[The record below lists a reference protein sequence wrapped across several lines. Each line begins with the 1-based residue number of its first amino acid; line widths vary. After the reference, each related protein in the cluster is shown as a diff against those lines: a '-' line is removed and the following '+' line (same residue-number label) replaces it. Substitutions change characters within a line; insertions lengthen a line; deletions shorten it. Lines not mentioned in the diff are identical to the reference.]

1 MGELS
6 HRAYINVVSLLVEQL
21 DALFFRHL
29 ADEQR
34 AVFLHHDVAVQSL
47 DDHFL
52 LLRGVDDAVVRIV
65 EVDVFANAGVAI
77 FVFGRLLV
85 ERNPRTKVAPSEGR
99 RVDKDFLCL
108 FHDGI
113 VHGNVLAGGENFVN
127 HLLLLLRVIVREEV
141 GEDARHLGVVHTEGI
156 DDGGHA
162 PDEDAGVPEVVAL
175 LDVAL
180 GNVERG
186 LLLERVYAVDV
197 ALARGGIAQVGLDV
211 AVSCGREGGA
221 NAERHDGVG
230 LSREV
235 HGVGNGGA
243 EFLDV
248 SDDMVAGSHHYVGAW
263 VALLDFPTDVADAGR
278 SVALAGLE
286 QHILRRHFRQLFADK
301 VFVFCRGDYPNVLG
315 EYDIFESL
323 NGELDEGLATSQ
335 NVEKLLGAF
344 GAAHR
349 PKAAANAAGHNDE
362 VVILH
367 AEKMMEWGNLESC
380 YFFFGSNGSHDVK
393 THHLV
398 GGVRAYGDG
407 LLEFSGKLFVA
418 VKHSFHLAA
427 FAWCD
432 RVFGIIGYRT
442 SAAGKSLMN
451 DKRLVAGVGKLKCIG
466 HGFAFGDF
474 SEVVCDFFKL
484 DNGLRH
490 GCGEA

>member
-6 HRAYINVVSLLVEQL
+6 HRAYMNVKNLLVEQL
-21 DALFFRHL
+21 DALFFRHF

-34 AVFLHHDVAVQSL
+34 AVFLYHDVAVQSL

-52 LLRGVDDAVVRIV
+52 LLRGVYDAVVRIV
-65 EVDVFANAGVAI
+65 EVDVIAYAGIAI
-77 FVFGRLLV
+77 LVFGGLLM
-85 ERNPRTKVAPSEGR
+85 ERNPRAKVAPSEGR
-99 RVDKDFLCL
+99 GVNKDFLCL

-113 VHGNVLAGGENFVN
+113 VYGNVLAGGENLVN
-127 HLLLLLRVIVREEV
+127 HLLLLLRIVVREEV
-141 GEDARHLGVVHTEGI
+141 GEDTRHLGVVHTEGI
-156 DDGGHA
+156 DDGRHA
-162 PDEDAGVPEVVAL
+162 PNEDAGVPEVIAL

-186 LLLERVYAVDV
+186 FLLKGVYAVDV
-197 ALARGGIAQVGLDV
+197 ALARGGIAEVGLDV
-211 AVSCGREGGA
+211 SVTCGGIGGA
-221 NAERHDGVG
+221 YAERHDGVG

-243 EFLDV
+243 ELLDV
-248 SDDMVAGSHHYVGAW
+248 GDDMVAGSHHHVGTW
-263 VALLDFPTDVADAGR
+263 IALLDFPAHVANAGR
-278 SVALAGLE
+278 RIALAGLE
-286 QHILRRHFRQLFADK
+286 QHILSGNFGQLFSDK
-301 VFVFCRGDYPNVLG
+301 VFVLCGGDYPNVLG

-442 SAAGKSLMN
+442 SATGKSLMN